1 MVPWIA
7 SAFDA
12 AHRGAQGARDAPKR
26 AAAQASPERC
36 PALAR
41 TRGGEDTST
50 PMSESMRPPPT
61 PETLP
66 ILPLRNSV
74 LFPTSVVPVNV
85 GRPRS
90 VRLIEEAFGQGRQ
103 NIGVVAQC
111 VAETEDPKF
120 EDVFEYGT
128 VARVIKVIR
137 LSSGNYSVVLQG
149 VSRMRIEEP
158 LGRHPFLQA
167 RVLRVPDTTH
177 RDVEIDALTVNL
189 RESARVLLSLLPHA
203 SQDAKAVLDNVRDPG
218 PLADL
223 IASNLPITTAQK
235 QSILE
240 TLDLRL
246 RLRKVLEMVTR
257 QSEVFRVKKEISTMV
272 EEEMSRSQRE
282 ILLRQQAR
290 TIRKELG
297 EGDEDEDEIELLRD
311 RVAAAEMPID
321 AEKAAKK
328 QLSRMRSMSPAGS
341 EYQSSRTYVEW
352 LCDLPWSKSTLD
364 RLDVAEVRR
373 VLDEDHHG
381 LEKVK
386 KRILEYIA
394 VRKLRSDKKGP
405 ILCLV
410 GPPGVGKTSLG
421 RSIARA
427 TGRQFVRISL
437 GGVADEAEV
446 RGHRRTYVGSF
457 PGRIVGGL
465 KKAAARNPV
474 FVLDEID
481 KLGNDS
487 RGDPASALLEV
498 LDPEQNY
505 AFVDHYLEVPVD
517 LTQVMFVATAN
528 RKDTIP
534 TPLLDRMEIIELPGY
549 TREEKIAIARQFLVP
564 KQLSEHGL
572 SPDRLDFST
581 EGIDFIVD
589 HYTREAGVR
598 NLERQVASIC
608 RNVAVRVAA
617 GEDVQIIADGPFVEA
632 ALGPPRHERNIAEK
646 LGAPGVATGLSW
658 TPAGG
663 DLLFVESSRMPGKG
677 HVHLTGQMG
686 DVMKESVAAAFTYIR
701 AHAGKLGLSEDF
713 LTTIDVHVHMP
724 QGGIKEGPSA
734 GVAIFVSLA
743 SMLTRLRARPDL
755 AMTGELTLRGAIL
768 RVDGIKEKLLA
779 AHRAGI
785 RSVLIPSRNER
796 DLDDVPESVRKDLTI
811 HLVSRLDE
819 VLAIALEMPSAP
831 PADAETA
838 PAAP

>member
-1 MVPWIA
+1 M
-7 SAFDA
+7 
-12 AHRGAQGARDAPKR
+12 
-26 AAAQASPERC
+26 
-36 PALAR
+36 
-41 TRGGEDTST
+41 T
-50 PMSESMRPPPT
+50 ESFRPPPE

-74 LFPTSVVPVNV
+74 LFPASVVPINV

-90 VRLIEEAFGQGRQ
+90 VRLIEEAFGNERPT
-103 NIGVVAQC
+103 IGVVAQR

-120 EDVFEYGT
+120 EDTFTVGT
-128 VARVIKVIR
+128 VARVLKVIR

-149 VSRMRIEEP
+149 VARMRITEQ
-158 LGRHPFLQA
+158 LGRHPYLQA
-167 RVLRVPDTTH
+167 QVLRLGEPPL
-177 RDVEIDALTVNL
+177 RDVEIDALAVNL
-189 RESARVLLSLLPHA
+189 REKARGLLALLPHA
-203 SQDAKAVLDNVRDPG
+203 SREATAVLENVHDAG
-218 PLADL
+218 ALADL
-223 IASNLPITTAQK
+223 VASNLPITTAQK
-235 QSILE
+235 QAVLE
-240 TLDLRL
+240 TFDLRL
-246 RLRKVLEMVTR
+246 RLRKVLEYVTR

-272 EEEMSRSQRE
+272 QEEMSRSQRE
-282 ILLRQQAR
+282 FLLRQQAK

-297 EGDEDEDEIELLRD
+297 EGDDEEDEIETLRD
-311 RVAAAEMPID
+311 RVARAEMPME

-328 QLSRMRSMSPAGS
+328 QLSRMRSMSPAGA
-341 EYQSSRTYVEW
+341 EYQSARTYVEW
-352 LCDLPWSKSTLD
+352 LSDLPWSKTTPD
-364 RLDVAEVRR
+364 RLEVSEVRR

-437 GGVADEAEV
+437 GGVADEAEI

-457 PGRIVGGL
+457 PGRIVAGL

-474 FVLDEID
+474 FILDEVD
-481 KLGNDS
+481 KLANDT

-498 LDPEQNY
+498 LDPEQNF
-505 AFVDHYLEVPVD
+505 AFVDHYIEVPVD

-534 TPLLDRMEIIELPGY
+534 TALLDRMEIIELPGY
-549 TREEKIAIARQFLVP
+549 TRDEKIAIARQFLVP

-572 SPDRLDFST
+572 TPDRLDFSL

-598 NLERQVASIC
+598 GLERQVASIC

-617 GEDVQIIADGPFVEA
+617 GEDVQIIADPAFIEA
-632 ALGPPRHERNIAEK
+632 ALGPPRHERNVAEK
-646 LGAPGVATGLSW
+646 LGVPGVATGLSW
-658 TPAGG
+658 TASGG
-663 DLLFVESSRMPGKG
+663 DLMFVESSRMPGKG
-677 HVHLTGQMG
+677 LVHLTGQMS

-701 AHAGKLGLSEDF
+701 SHAALLGLAEDF

-734 GVAIFVSLA
+734 GVAIFVSIA
-743 SMLTRLRARPDL
+743 SMLTRLRVRPDV
-755 AMTGELTLRGAIL
+755 AMTGEITLRGTIL
-768 RVDGIKEKLLA
+768 GVEGIKEKLLA
-779 AHRAGI
+779 AHRAGVKHVI
-785 RSVLIPSRNER
+785 LPKRNER
-796 DLDDVPESVRKDLTI
+796 DLEDLPDAVRKDLVI
-811 HLVSRLDE
+811 HLISRVDE
-819 VLAIALEMPSAP
+819 VLALALEVPAAP
-831 PADAETA
+831 PPPVETA